1 LEQARKQGLEPRQ
14 LLGLLKTYNSSAL
27 PPNLVQALKRWE
39 QQGTQARIEKL
50 YVLHVNSAVAL
61 KALRASRAARYLGE
75 PLGPTSIAINAG
87 AGPQVLQVLVELGYL
102 GTLDEE
108 IN

>member
-1 LEQARKQGLEPRQ
+1 
-14 LLGLLKTYNSSAL
+14 
-27 PPNLVQALKRWE
+27 
-39 QQGTQARIEKL
+39 L
-50 YVLHVNSAVAL
+50 YVLQVNSAAAL
-61 KALRASRAARYLGE
+61 KALRSSRAARYLGE
-75 PLGPTSIAINAG
+75 PLGPTSIAIKAG